1 MKNRTKVIEKELK
14 VTAEEFRHLYKNEE
28 HSQIGKRVILYTD
41 AATKVGDKIL
51 AQNPAMVALFNQMKY
66 KEGYSLSPLRY
77 HQATYQKF
85 IEYGINQGYKM
96 DDVVRVFLFNRI
108 KDTCISCIAEMY
120 AIIMM
125 IENFDNIVILTN
137 EKADLETG
145 VDFILVYLPDMIA
158 FPVHVTTQAA
168 GKNSLNEK
176 ETRVSGRNNRHD
188 VALYYNKKINDSHSF
203 KLGEFAFFKKYYL
216 RCEFNDWKN
225 NKNDW
230 HPGENVGYRLDDS
243 EFSER
248 FANLGGTW
256 ELFKANK
263 IEKRYEP
270 VIEEVTSL
278 LLRQ

>member
-1 MKNRTKVIEKELK
+1 MKNKTKVIEKELK
-14 VTAEEFRHLYKNEE
+14 VTAEEFRHLYKKEE
-28 HSQIGKRVILYTD
+28 HSQIGGKWVTYNE
-41 AATKVGDKIL
+41 ASKKVGDKIL
-51 AQNPAMVALFNQMKY
+51 AQNPAMVVLFDQMKY
-66 KEGYSLSPLRY
+66 KEGYSLRPLCY

-85 IEYGINQGYKM
+85 IKYGENQGYKM
-96 DDVVRVFLFNRI
+96 DDVVRGYLFNRI
-108 KDTCISCIAEMY
+108 KDTCIGCIAEMY

-145 VDFILVYLPDMIA
+145 VDFILVYLPHMIA

-168 GKNSLNEK
+168 GKDSLNEK
-176 ETRVSGRNNRHD
+176 ETRVPGRNNRYD
-188 VALYYNKKINDSHSF
+188 VALYYNKKINDNHSF

-216 RCEFNDWKN
+216 SCAFNDWKD

-230 HPGENVGYRLDDS
+230 HPGENVGYRLNDS

-270 VIEEVTSL
+270 MIEEVTSL
-278 LLRQ
+278 LLGQ